1 MKETTTGL
9 AENTN
14 ISDNVTIKDKISSSS
29 QKISASLSAKIAAS
43 TATERIPIII
53 MLTDR
58 KVKFDT
64 DSGKAQ
70 IDNQQKNLISLLNSA
85 KSDGKASDVKIL
97 YIINGVAVSITPDL
111 IASIAKLPE
120 IWRIES
126 DNIVSISET
135 ELQPTNVQ
143 KDLT

>member
-14 ISDNVTIKDKISSSS
+14 VSDNITINDKISSSS
-29 QKISASLSAKIAAS
+29 QKISASLSAKIATS
-43 TATERIPIII
+43 TATEQIPVII

-58 KVKFDT
+58 NVKWDT
-64 DSGKAQ
+64 DSGRDQ

-85 KSDGKASDVKIL
+85 KSNGKASDVKIL

-111 IASIAKLPE
+111 IVSIAKLPE
-120 IWRIES
+120 IYRIDYDEEYHILS
-126 DNIVSISET
+126 YN
-135 ELQPTNVQ
+135 Q
-143 KDLT
+143 

>member
-14 ISDNVTIKDKISSSS
+14 VSDNITINDKISSSS
-29 QKISASLSAKIAAS
+29 QKISASLSAKIATS
-43 TATERIPIII
+43 IATKQIPVII

-58 KVKFDT
+58 NVKWDT
-64 DSGKAQ
+64 DSGRDQ

-85 KSDGKASDVKIL
+85 KSNGKASDVKIL

-111 IASIAKLPE
+111 IVSIAKLPE
-120 IWRIES
+120 IYRIDYDEEYHILS
-126 DNIVSISET
+126 YN
-135 ELQPTNVQ
+135 Q
-143 KDLT
+143 